1 MLGSIEGALGAPFGK
16 LSGGAASEC
25 RRAKSHF
32 ALPFNRLRGPPGQRS
47 AKPYCAGSS
56 EAKCKF
62 LAFIG

>member
-1 MLGSIEGALGAPFGK
+1 
-16 LSGGAASEC
+16 
-25 RRAKSHF
+25 
-32 ALPFNRLRGPPGQRS
+32 LPFNRPRGPLGQSS